1 MGRLQR
7 EQRGTGCRLK
17 REEAGCRLKRE
28 ETKKRKACVTG
39 RNRKTPEEIASEKL
53 FVGDRT
59 AKKLLLK
66 KQAIGARNL
75 MQRAYN

>member
-17 REEAGCRLKRE
+17 REEAGE

>member
-17 REEAGCRLKRE
+17 REEAAQ

-39 RNRKTPEEIASEKL
+39 RNRKTPEEMASEKL
-53 FVGDRT
+53 FVGERT
-59 AKKLLLK
+59 VKKLLLK
-66 KQAIGARNL
+66 KQAIEARNL
-75 MQRAYN
+75 M

>member
-17 REEAGCRLKRE
+17 REEAAQETRKEKRVS
-28 ETKKRKACVTG
+28 RG

-66 KQAIGARNL
+66 EQAIEACNL
-75 MQRAYN
+75 MQKAH